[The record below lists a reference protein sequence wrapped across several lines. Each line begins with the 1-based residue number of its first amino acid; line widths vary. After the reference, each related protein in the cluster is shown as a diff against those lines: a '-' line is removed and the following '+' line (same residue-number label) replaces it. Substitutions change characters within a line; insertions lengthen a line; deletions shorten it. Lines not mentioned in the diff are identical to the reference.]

1 MHRCRGR
8 VSPAGA
14 HRAPRAVRADTR
26 RPRCGVPQ
34 APRVRPQ
41 RIADRVRRT
50 IVRETSAK
58 LPKMTNFFESDASR
72 YEEAVKHSIA
82 FAGAEHELFLA
93 AKARLLLDMA
103 ACLGPVSELKVL
115 DVGCGNGKL
124 DLSLQPHVGE
134 VHGTDVA
141 DQMIAEA
148 RLLNPS
154 GHYQPYDGRVLPY
167 VDKTFDLV
175 FAVCVFHH
183 VEPDA
188 RPALISEMARVVR
201 VGGMAAI
208 AEHNPLNPLT
218 RMAVSRCEFDEDAQL
233 LRAREADRLQIGR
246 AHV

>member
-1 MHRCRGR
+1 
-8 VSPAGA
+8 V
-14 HRAPRAVRADTR
+14 
-26 RPRCGVPQ
+26 
-34 APRVRPQ
+34 
-41 RIADRVRRT
+41 
-50 IVRETSAK
+50 
-58 LPKMTNFFESDASR
+58 TNFFETDASR

-134 VHGTDVA
+134 LHGTDVA

-183 VEPDA
+183 VEREA

-201 VGGMAAI
+201 IGGMAAI

-233 LRAREADRLQIGR
+233 LRAREADRLLIEGGLDR
-246 AHV
+246 ARHRYLLFLPTLAPWWVAVERRLVWLPLGAQYIAAATRSR

>member
-1 MHRCRGR
+1 
-8 VSPAGA
+8 
-14 HRAPRAVRADTR
+14 
-26 RPRCGVPQ
+26 
-34 APRVRPQ
+34 
-41 RIADRVRRT
+41 
-50 IVRETSAK
+50 
-58 LPKMTNFFESDASR
+58 MTNFFESDASR

-233 LRAREADRLQIGR
+233 LRAREADRLLIEGGLYR
-246 AHV
+246 ARHRYLLFLPTLTAWWVTVERRLVWLPLGAQYIAAAIRSR

>member
-1 MHRCRGR
+1 
-8 VSPAGA
+8 
-14 HRAPRAVRADTR
+14 
-26 RPRCGVPQ
+26 
-34 APRVRPQ
+34 
-41 RIADRVRRT
+41 
-50 IVRETSAK
+50 
-58 LPKMTNFFESDASR
+58 MTDFFESDASR

-154 GHYQPYDGRVLPY
+154 GHYEPYDGRVLPY

-233 LRAREADRLQIGR
+233 LRAREADRLLIEGGLDR
-246 AHV
+246 ARHRYLLFLPTLAAWWLAVERRLVWLPLGAQYIAAATRSR